1 MAALGGRR
9 RPGAPRGEDP
19 GGAGGAGGGGALP
32 GLLSELSPLPV
43 GRASAAAPAPNT
55 ACSGEM
61 FIWSVA

>member
-1 MAALGGRR
+1 MAALGERR

-19 GGAGGAGGGGALP
+19 GGAGGRALP

-43 GRASAAAPAPNT
+43 GRASAAAPAPSP
-55 ACSGEM
+55 ARSREM